1 MKSNVVVGW
10 KSGMAFE
17 AEVNNHKIILDAD
30 SSVGGEDQGPRPK
43 ALVLGALGG
52 CSGMDVVAILKKMKQ
67 EIHAFRMEIE
77 ADASEEHPKVYTNI
91 HIRYIFS
98 GENLDMEKLQKAVDL
113 SQDKYCSVSAMLKKG
128 TRMDYSIHIE

>member
-1 MKSNVVVGW
+1 MKSKVVVGW

-52 CSGMDVVAILKKMKQ
+52 CSGMDIVAILKKMKQ
-67 EIHAFRMEIE
+67 EIRTFRMEIE

-98 GENLDMEKLQKAVDL
+98 GDNLEPDKLQKAVDL

-128 TRMDYSIHIE
+128 TRIDYSIVIE